1 MSCGGWLGNTLGN
14 NVSAPFRA
22 VSSIVGGVTG
32 ASAANDSSGSTPV
45 QTEATAAPAATVS
58 DEAEYSASN
67 NKTTKKRGKN
77 SLVIPSS
84 ASSGSNGTGLNI

>member
-1 MSCGGWLGNTLGN
+1 MSCGGWLGHTLGN
-14 NVSAPFRA
+14 IVSAPFRV

-32 ASAANDSSGSTPV
+32 AFAANDSSGSTAPA
-45 QTEATAAPAATVS
+45 ATAAPAATVS
-58 DEAEYSASN
+58 DEAEYTASN

>member
-14 NVSAPFRA
+14 IVSAPFRA

-32 ASAANDSSGSTPV
+32 ASAANDSSGPTTV
-45 QTEATAAPAATVS
+45 QTAAPAATVS

-67 NKTTKKRGKN
+67 DKTAKKRGKN

>member
-14 NVSAPFRA
+14 IISAPFRA
-22 VSSIVGGVTG
+22 VSSIAGGVTG
-32 ASAANDSSGSTPV
+32 AFAANDSSGSTMG
-45 QTEATAAPAATVS
+45 QTAAPAATVS
-58 DEAEYSASN
+58 DEAEYTASN